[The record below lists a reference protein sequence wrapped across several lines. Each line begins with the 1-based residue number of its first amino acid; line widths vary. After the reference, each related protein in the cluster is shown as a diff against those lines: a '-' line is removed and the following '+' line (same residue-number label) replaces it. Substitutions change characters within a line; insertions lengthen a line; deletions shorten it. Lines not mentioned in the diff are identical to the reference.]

1 MFTTVED
8 ELTKSDYPEH
18 SEFREQDWHIL
29 AGFWHPVAF
38 AHEIREKPMPSK
50 LLDVDLVI
58 YRTADAVTVAKDVC
72 PHRSTQL
79 SQGHVVDDCL
89 VCPMHGMR
97 FDSFGVCRKI
107 PSVPDQSLPISPR
120 MNLQLYQSTE
130 RYGII
135 WTCLKASPIWPL
147 PMWPGID
154 DPELQKVFVPADTWH
169 CSAAR
174 HTENFNDQAHFPF
187 VHLKSFGSSEDL
199 STHDYEVKK
208 TDFGLRFD
216 YAYIEG
222 GNRFPD
228 GVKKE
233 NREVIYTYDL
243 TFPFSTLLYVDAQG
257 SDFIHYFADAVS
269 PVSVN
274 ETRMFQQLT
283 DSTGNP
289 DPEYWVRDSLQILAE
304 DQPLVEGQSRP
315 ISLGRGEEY
324 HHIPADRWSILY
336 RKLLRDQFGL
346 GIAHR
351 E

>member
-8 ELTKSDYPEH
+8 GLTKSDYPEH

-38 AHEIREKPMPSK
+38 AHEIKEKPVPSK

-135 WTCLKASPIWPL
+135 WTCLKASPLWP
-147 PMWPGID
+147 
-154 DPELQKVFVPADTWH
+154 
-169 CSAAR
+169 
-174 HTENFNDQAHFPF
+174 
-187 VHLKSFGSSEDL
+187 
-199 STHDYEVKK
+199 
-208 TDFGLRFD
+208 
-216 YAYIEG
+216 
-222 GNRFPD
+222 
-228 GVKKE
+228 
-233 NREVIYTYDL
+233 
-243 TFPFSTLLYVDAQG
+243 
-257 SDFIHYFADAVS
+257 
-269 PVSVN
+269 
-274 ETRMFQQLT
+274 
-283 DSTGNP
+283 
-289 DPEYWVRDSLQILAE
+289 
-304 DQPLVEGQSRP
+304 
-315 ISLGRGEEY
+315 
-324 HHIPADRWSILY
+324 
-336 RKLLRDQFGL
+336 
-346 GIAHR
+346 
-351 E
+351 